1 MSNSISS
8 FVNGAIAGAGAVLAI
23 MSSALLALYAPLEV
37 SKALTTTELRVAIF
51 LGAIVFAVATAYEF
65 YKNKPA
71 KLPQDKVPED
81 KESSVKSQSPE
92 SAQSQQENKVNE

>member
-8 FVNGAIAGAGAVLAI
+8 FINGAIAGAAAVLAI
-23 MSSALLALYAPLEV
+23 MSSALLVLYAPLEV

-51 LGAIVFAVATAYEF
+51 LGAIVFAVAVAYEF

-71 KLPQDKVPED
+71 KLSQDNAPED
-81 KESSVKSQSPE
+81 KGSSVKSQSPE
-92 SAQSQQENKVNE
+92 SAQS

>member
-1 MSNSISS
+1 MNSSISS
-8 FVNGAIAGAGAVLAI
+8 FVNGGIAGAGAVLAI
-23 MSSALLALYAPLEV
+23 MSSALLVLYAPLEV

-51 LGAIVFAVATAYEF
+51 LGAIVFAVAIAYEF

-71 KLPQDKVPED
+71 KLSQDKVLED

-92 SAQSQQENKVNE
+92 STSSKEENNVNE